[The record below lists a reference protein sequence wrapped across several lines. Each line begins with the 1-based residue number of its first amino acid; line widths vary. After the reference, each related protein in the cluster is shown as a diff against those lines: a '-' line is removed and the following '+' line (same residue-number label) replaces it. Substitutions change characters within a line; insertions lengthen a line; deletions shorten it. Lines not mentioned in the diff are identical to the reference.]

1 MRLLVC
7 GNEINLDANICKQF
21 KEKILYDV
29 TEKECILY
37 AEAYFGVSIEEIF
50 KLYPIDSIEKAI
62 EKAMQKEID
71 I

>member
-1 MRLLVC
+1 MKLTVY
-7 GNEINLDANICKQF
+7 GNEINLDANICRQF

-29 TEKECILY
+29 TENECILY
-37 AEAYFGVSIEEIF
+37 AEAYFDATIEEIF

-71 I
+71 L